1 MKTNNNIRR
10 MVMTALFMALVCTAT
25 MVIRIPTPGTNGYIH
40 PGDALVIL
48 SGIFLGPVQGL
59 LAAGIG
65 SALADFLGGYLLYVP
80 ATFLIKGLTA
90 FCCGLVFQRLS
101 ATAGKRTAGVVIGGL
116 TDMVFVACGY
126 WLYETCYYGMAAA
139 LASVPSNLIQGLG
152 GLVLAVILYP
162 VLAVCRRQMEQEEK
176 RLE

>member
-1 MKTNNNIRR
+1 MKTNNNTRKL
-10 MVMTALFMALVCTAT
+10 VMTALFMALVCTAT

-80 ATFLIKGLTA
+80 ATFLIKADRFLLRHCISETFSDGRKTDRR
-90 FCCGLVFQRLS
+90 CG
-101 ATAGKRTAGVVIGGL
+101 
-116 TDMVFVACGY
+116 D
-126 WLYETCYYGMAAA
+126 
-139 LASVPSNLIQGLG
+139 
-152 GLVLAVILYP
+152 
-162 VLAVCRRQMEQEEK
+162 RRAD
-176 RLE
+176 

>member
-25 MVIRIPTPGTNGYIH
+25 MVIRIPTPGTNGY
-40 PGDALVIL
+40 IL

-116 TDMVFVACGY
+116 TDMVFVAGGY
-126 WLYETCYYGMAAA
+126 WLYETCFYGMAAA

-162 VLAVCRRQMEQEEK
+162 VLAVCRR
-176 RLE
+176 

>member
-1 MKTNNNIRR
+1 MKMMNKTKK
-10 MVMTALFMALVCTAT
+10 MVMTALFMALVCAAT

-65 SALADFLGGYLLYVP
+65 SAMADFLGGYILYVP
-80 ATFLIKGLTA
+80 ATFVIKGVTA
-90 FCCGLVFQRLS
+90 LCCGLIFQRLS
-101 ATAGKRTAGVVIGGL
+101 ETAGKRSAGVVIGGL
-116 TDMVFVACGY
+116 IDMVLVAGGY
-126 WLYETCYYGMAAA
+126 WIYESFIYGMAAA
-139 LASVPSNLIQGLG
+139 AASVPSNLIQGFG
-152 GLVLAVILYP
+152 GLILAVILYP
-162 VLAVCRRQMEQEEK
+162 VLAVCRSQMEQEKK

>member
-1 MKTNNNIRR
+1 M
-10 MVMTALFMALVCTAT
+10 
-25 MVIRIPTPGTNGYIH
+25 
-40 PGDALVIL
+40 
-48 SGIFLGPVQGL
+48 
-59 LAAGIG
+59 
-65 SALADFLGGYLLYVP
+65 
-80 ATFLIKGLTA
+80 
-90 FCCGLVFQRLS
+90 
-101 ATAGKRTAGVVIGGL
+101 IGGL

-152 GLVLAVILYP
+152 GLALAVILYP

>member
-1 MKTNNNIRR
+1 

-48 SGIFLGPVQGL
+48 SGIFLGPVQGP
-59 LAAGIG
+59 
-65 SALADFLGGYLLYVP
+65 LADFLGGYLLYVP

>member
-1 MKTNNNIRR
+1 MKTNNNTRK

-59 LAAGIG
+59 LSAGIG

-139 LASVPSNLIQGLG
+139 LASVPSSLIQGLG